1 MEIDINTQ
9 ELLELALFT
18 LSALN
23 DDEIQEDDPRATI
36 ALDVLAQYVLLEKP
50 EATPEEVIEEIQTM
64 ETEYILN
71 SLVNKGMIDR
81 EFSEDGEVRYS
92 ATDLGRS
99 VAKDQDDEVN
109 F

>member
-18 LSALN
+18 LSAL
-23 DDEIQEDDPRATI
+23 DDNEIQEDDPRANI

-81 EFSEDGEVRYS
+81 EFSEDGEIRYC

-99 VAKDQDDEVN
+99 VAKEEDHETN